1 MASYDYTK
9 IKGVLKLNVH
19 EFLIW
24 IAEDSDRSELEAN
37 LRRKK

>member
-1 MASYDYTK
+1 MANYDYTK
-9 IKGVLKLNVH
+9 IKGVLELDIH

-24 IAEDSDRSELEAN
+24 ISEDSDRAELEAN